1 MPHLGGRMRGHV
13 LTTTNL
19 VVSGATGAGRNA
31 ARLLVIED
39 DRQTRAFLRAGLEE
53 SGYVVACAADGGV
66 GLEAARRLRSDAIIL
81 DRMLPATD
89 GLTLLQTLREEG
101 IDTPVLIL
109 SAIGSTDERVRG
121 LRAGSDDYLVKPF
134 EMSELVARLE
144 VLLRRRS
151 ALSALTHLEFEDLS
165 LDLLASR
172 ASRAGKALAL
182 QPRALQLLEF
192 LMRNPRQIVTR
203 SMILHTVWNYD
214 FDPRT
219 NVIDVYV
226 SNLRRE
232 INRPGLTPLL
242 HTVRGVGFRLSPEA

>member
-1 MPHLGGRMRGHV
+1 MLTASPSDLLGSPPARQEER
-13 LTTTNL
+13 L
-19 VVSGATGAGRNA
+19 
-31 ARLLVIED
+31 RLLVVED
-39 DRQTRAFLRAGLEE
+39 DEQTRTFLRAGLEE
-53 SGYVVACAADGGV
+53 NGYVVACAADGIE
-66 GLEAARRLRSDAIIL
+66 GLGAARCLGPDAIIL
-81 DRMLPATD
+81 DRMLPRMD
-89 GLTLLQTLREEG
+89 GLALLQSLREDG
-101 IDTPVLIL
+101 IDAPVMIL

-134 EMSELVARLE
+134 EMSELLARLE

-151 ALSALTHLEFEDLS
+151 ALSALTHLEFKDLS

-172 ASRAGKALAL
+172 ASRAGRALLL

-192 LMRNPRQIVTR
+192 LMRNPRQVVTR
-203 SMILHTVWNYD
+203 SMILHKVWNYD

-232 INRPGLTPLL
+232 INRPALTQLL
-242 HTVRGVGFRLSPEA
+242 HTVRGVGFRLSPES

>member
-1 MPHLGGRMRGHV
+1 V
-13 LTTTNL
+13 SITANL
-19 VVSGATGAGRNA
+19 LINDASNGSNGEG

-39 DRQTRAFLRAGLEE
+39 DPQTRSFLRAGLEE
-53 SGYVVACAADGGV
+53 CGYVVACAADGNM
-66 GLEAARRLRSDAIIL
+66 GLEAARRLRSDAIVL
-81 DRMLPATD
+81 DRMLPAMD

-101 IDTPVLIL
+101 IDAPIIIL
-109 SAIGSTDERVRG
+109 SALGSTDERVRG

-134 EMSELVARLE
+134 EMNELVARLE

-151 ALSALTHLEFEDLS
+151 ALSALTHLEFDDLT
-165 LDLLASR
+165 LDLLASC
-172 ASRAGKALAL
+172 ASRAGRALTL

-232 INRPGLTPLL
+232 INRPGLTQFL
-242 HTVRGVGFRLSPEA
+242 HTVRGVGFRLSPEE